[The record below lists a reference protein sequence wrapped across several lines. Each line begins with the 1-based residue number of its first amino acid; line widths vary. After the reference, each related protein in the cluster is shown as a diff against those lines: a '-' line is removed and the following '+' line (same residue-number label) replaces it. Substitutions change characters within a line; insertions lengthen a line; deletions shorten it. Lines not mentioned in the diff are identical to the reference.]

1 MLKCCLLIYFLNF
14 STCSLEQKVKFVT
27 TYLLYITGLNQVGQL
42 SNPENNKLVTSVY
55 GNPAFSVVLTNFES
69 FISKCYKRSFI
80 DTLLYRGLVYA
91 PIWKSFIR
99 KLFLWSQPSKAM
111 NYPKNFYS
119 LCKKVFLDKLFVK
132 SKMILTVSKLQ
143 LV

>member
-55 GNPAFSVVLTNFES
+55 GNPTFSVVLTNFES

-80 DTLLYRGLVYA
+80 DTLLYRG
-91 PIWKSFIR
+91 F
-99 KLFLWSQPSKAM
+99 
-111 NYPKNFYS
+111 S
-119 LCKKVFLDKLFVK
+119 LCSNMKKFHPKIISLK
-132 SKMILTVSKLQ
+132 SAFKSNELP
-143 LV
+143 